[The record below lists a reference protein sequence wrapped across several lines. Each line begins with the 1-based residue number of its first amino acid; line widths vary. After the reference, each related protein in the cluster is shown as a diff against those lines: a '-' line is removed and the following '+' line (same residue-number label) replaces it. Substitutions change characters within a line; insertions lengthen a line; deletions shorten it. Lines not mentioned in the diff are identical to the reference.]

1 MAATACSGESLTVG
15 ENDASTSADAGTA
28 DTGAA
33 DAAPKD
39 AGSPDSGLADA
50 GTADTGP
57 GDTGPGDTG
66 PGDTGPGDTGPGDT
80 GLTDADAGDVSTDV
94 GTPATTGSL
103 VVRLAGN
110 PSNARVAVT
119 GPGTF
124 MRTLDATTTLDGLA
138 FGTYTVSAPGTVL
151 DGLSY
156 TADPA
161 RSSAEVVADAPAVVT
176 VTYASFNSPPTI
188 TAPTELTLYAGA
200 LTPTL
205 VPFTVGDIEDGSPGL
220 RPTVTSNAPA
230 MVTATVAASGSGW
243 TLSLLPGTTAA
254 SAVVTVSV
262 TDSQG
267 TVSTLAITVT
277 VSTAGVV
284 TTGAD
289 SGPGS
294 LRAVIAAVPAGA
306 TVTFAPSVG
315 GTIAFNSSIA
325 VPRAIIIQGPG
336 CGALAFEGA
345 DRVQLLYV
353 TAPLT
358 VSGLSLNH
366 GYSGSFGG
374 AIQAPSASA
383 PLTVRDCC
391 FTGNFAAMQGG
402 AIYTGSNLTLSRST
416 FTSNRSANGGAVVPQ
431 GALNSITDCTFR
443 SNAATQFYGG
453 AVQVYAAAQT
463 AISGCAFLSNSSAFS
478 GGAVALTG
486 VGSRLTIDNSSFAA
500 NSAATSGSAVSL
512 NGAALDMSFCTVT
525 ASSGSP
531 ALHIINGL
539 YRLKASIVAG
549 NNNGDFTAFGHYDS
563 GDYNRLGS
571 VMGASLSTMDND
583 AVGVSPTLDP
593 VSSYGGP
600 SPTLRLPASS
610 TAVDAIPA
618 EACRTFGGPLA
629 TDQRGQAR
637 PAGGRCDIGAFE
649 RQPGD

>member
-1 MAATACSGESLTVG
+1 V
-15 ENDASTSADAGTA
+15 
-28 DTGAA
+28 
-33 DAAPKD
+33 P
-39 AGSPDSGLADA
+39 
-50 GTADTGP
+50 
-57 GDTGPGDTG
+57 
-66 PGDTGPGDTGPGDT
+66 
-80 GLTDADAGDVSTDV
+80 TDV
-94 GTPATTGSL
+94 GVPATTGSL

-119 GPGTF
+119 GPGAF

-138 FGTYTVSAPGTVL
+138 FGTYTVAAPGVVL

-156 TADPA
+156 NANPA
-161 RSSAEVVADAPAVVT
+161 MSSVAVVADAPSVVT
-176 VTYASFNSPPTI
+176 ITYAPFNSPPTI
-188 TAPTELTLYAGA
+188 NATTEFTLYAGA

-205 VPFTVGDIEDGSPGL
+205 LNFTVGDVEDGSAGL
-220 RPTVTSNAPA
+220 RPTVTSSAPA
-230 MVTATVAASGSGW
+230 MVTASVTAVGSGW
-243 TLSLLPGTTAA
+243 TLSLLPGTTAG

-325 VPRAIIIQGPG
+325 ISRPIIIQGPG

-374 AIQAPSASA
+374 AIQSPSPSA

-391 FTGNFAAMQGG
+391 FTGNFSAMQGG
-402 AIYTGSNLTLSRST
+402 AIYTGGNLTLSRST
-416 FTSNRSANGGAVVPQ
+416 FTSNRSGNGGAVVPQ
-431 GALNSITDCTFR
+431 GALNAITDCTFR
-443 SNAATQFYGG
+443 SNAATQYYGG
-453 AVQVYAAAQT
+453 AVQVYAAQQT
-463 AISGCAFLSNSSAFS
+463 AISNCAFISNSAVYS

-486 VGSRLTIDNSSFAA
+486 SASRLTIDNSSFAS
-500 NSAATSGSAVSL
+500 NSAVSSGSAVSL
-512 NGAALDMSFCTVT
+512 NGVSLDMSFCTVT

-539 YRLKASIVAG
+539 YRLRASIVAG
-549 NNNGDFTAFGHYDS
+549 NNNGDFTAFGHYES
-563 GDYNRLGS
+563 GDYNRIGS
-571 VMGASLSTMDND
+571 VMGASFSAMGND
-583 AVGVSPTLDP
+583 GIGVTPSLDP

-600 SPTLRLPASS
+600 SPTMRLPASS
-610 TAVDAIPA
+610 VAVDAIPA
-618 EACRTFGGPLA
+618 AACSTFAGPLA

-637 PAGGRCDIGAFE
+637 PAGGRCDVGAFE